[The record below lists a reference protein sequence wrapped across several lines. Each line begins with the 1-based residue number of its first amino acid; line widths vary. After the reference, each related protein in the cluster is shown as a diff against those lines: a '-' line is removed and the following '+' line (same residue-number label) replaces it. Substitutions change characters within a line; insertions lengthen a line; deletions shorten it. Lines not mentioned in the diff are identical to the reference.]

1 MASWKK
7 VIVSGSAAELGS
19 LTLDTALAI
28 AQGGTGAITAQA
40 SIDALTAVAGASA
53 GQVLT
58 KDDSG
63 NATFQDAATSF
74 TAAGISGS
82 FTAASSSFST
92 RVTLNDAKLT
102 ANTTNVTNA
111 GALMDSEL
119 TSITDVKALDQS
131 VVAGASP
138 EFTTTNMTDATNKR
152 FMTDAQ
158 ESKLDGL
165 TSFTAAGISG
175 SLGANAAL
183 IRSLTA
189 AGISG
194 SFSPASASFSTRVTL
209 NDAKLTANTT
219 NVTNAGAL
227 MDSEITNL
235 SLVKNLASGIGD
247 GEVLVSDGTIA
258 DDDFLRIS
266 GTSVEGRN
274 ATEIKSDLSLNN
286 VTNESKATMFTAP
299 TFTGLATA
307 ASLTIS
313 GDLNVAGSA
322 SFNHSKNLSVAD
334 KYILL
339 NSGSAGANLDSGGI
353 VIGGPNDNG
362 KGELFGFVSGSTESS
377 DGINRRWA
385 VVADFDADS
394 AGDFTA
400 EAFMSTVT
408 LSTVLGNT
416 NPDNVSTK
424 YKKAGN
430 IFVDQ
435 TSGTPYIY
443 V

>member
-1 MASWKK
+1 
-7 VIVSGSAAELGS
+7 
-19 LTLDTALAI
+19 
-28 AQGGTGAITAQA
+28 
-40 SIDALTAVAGASA
+40 
-53 GQVLT
+53 
-58 KDDSG
+58 
-63 NATFQDAATSF
+63 
-74 TAAGISGS
+74 
-82 FTAASSSFST
+82 
-92 RVTLNDAKLT
+92 
-102 ANTTNVTNA
+102 
-111 GALMDSEL
+111 
-119 TSITDVKALDQS
+119 
-131 VVAGASP
+131 
-138 EFTTTNMTDATNKR
+138 MTDATNKR

-227 MDSEITNL
+227 MDSEVTNL
-235 SLVKNLASGIGD
+235 ALVKGLTAGIAD
-247 GEVLVSDGTIA
+247 TNVLISDGTIS

-266 GTSVEGRN
+266 GTAVEGRN

-286 VTNESKATMFTAP
+286 VTNESKTTMFTSPA
-299 TFTGLATA
+299 FTGLATA

-322 SFNHSKNLSVAD
+322 SFNHSTNLSVAD

-339 NSGSAGANLDSGGI
+339 NSGSAGNNLDSGGI
-353 VIGGPNDNG
+353 VIGGPNDDG
-362 KGELFGFVSGSTESS
+362 KGALFGYVSGSS
-377 DGINRRWA
+377 DSDTTRRWA
-385 VVADFDADS
+385 VHDNFDADS

-400 EAFMSTVT
+400 KAFMSTVM
-408 LSTVLGNT
+408 LSSVEGNT
-416 NPDNVSTK
+416 DPDQANGK

-430 IFVDQ
+430 IFIDEE
-435 TSGTPYIY
+435 SGTPYIY

>member
-111 GALMDSEL
+111 GALMDSEVTNL
-119 TSITDVKALDQS
+119 ALVK
-131 VVAGASP
+131 
-138 EFTTTNMTDATNKR
+138 
-152 FMTDAQ
+152 
-158 ESKLDGL
+158 GL
-165 TSFTAAGISG
+165 TAGI
-175 SLGANAAL
+175 A
-183 IRSLTA
+183 
-189 AGISG
+189 
-194 SFSPASASFSTRVTL
+194 
-209 NDAKLTANTT
+209 DT
-219 NVTNAGAL
+219 NVL
-227 MDSEITNL
+227 I
-235 SLVKNLASGIGD
+235 
-247 GEVLVSDGTIA
+247 SDGTIS

-266 GTSVEGRN
+266 GTAVEGRN

-286 VTNESKATMFTAP
+286 VTNESKTTMFTSPA
-299 TFTGLATA
+299 FTGLATA

-322 SFNHSKNLSVAD
+322 SFNH
-334 KYILL
+334 
-339 NSGSAGANLDSGGI
+339 
-353 VIGGPNDNG
+353 
-362 KGELFGFVSGSTESS
+362 
-377 DGINRRWA
+377 
-385 VVADFDADS
+385 
-394 AGDFTA
+394 
-400 EAFMSTVT
+400 
-408 LSTVLGNT
+408 
-416 NPDNVSTK
+416 
-424 YKKAGN
+424 
-430 IFVDQ
+430 
-435 TSGTPYIY
+435 
-443 V
+443 